1 MKILVAE
8 DETSISAVYRLAL
21 EDRGHQMIITNDG
34 QECVNAYEE
43 TLNKLPDRS
52 HAYLALHPPF
62 DAVILDYRM
71 PKMDGMDAAKVIL
84 QKNPHQ
90 RIIFASAYVLSTL
103 QESVKNLHVIV
114 ELLQKPFELSVL
126 IDTVEDKEIFEA
138 LKKINVDVTAIQNW
152 NPTHEQLRELLQS
165 LKHLHKQSPLLLK

>member
-21 EDRGHQMIITNDG
+21 EDRGHQIIITNDG
-34 QECVNAYEE
+34 QECVKAYADE
-43 TLNKLPDRS
+43 LNKLIDKS
-52 HAYLALHPPF
+52 EAYLTQHPPF

-71 PKMDGMDAAKVIL
+71 PKMDGMDAAKLIL
-84 QKNPHQ
+84 EKNAHQ

-103 QESVKNLHVIV
+103 QESVKNLHAIV

-138 LKKINVDVTAIQNW
+138 LKKINVDIMAVQNW
-152 NPTHEQLRELLQS
+152 NPNHEQLRDLLQA
-165 LKHLHKQSPLLLK
+165 LKKLHKQTPLVNC

>member
-8 DETSISAVYRLAL
+8 DESSISAVYRLAL
-21 EDRGHQMIITNDG
+21 EDRGHQIILTNDG
-34 QECVNAYEE
+34 QECVNAYGEV
-43 TLNKLPDRS
+43 LSKLPDKS
-52 HAYLALHPPF
+52 EAYLTLNPPF

-71 PKMDGMDAAKVIL
+71 PKMDGMDAAKAIL

-103 QESVKNLHVIV
+103 QESVKNLHTIV

-138 LKKINVDVTAIQNW
+138 LTKINVDINAIQGW

-165 LKHLHKQSPLLLK
+165 LKKLHKQSPLLSC

>member
-1 MKILVAE
+1 
-8 DETSISAVYRLAL
+8 
-21 EDRGHQMIITNDG
+21 
-34 QECVNAYEE
+34 
-43 TLNKLPDRS
+43 
-52 HAYLALHPPF
+52 
-62 DAVILDYRM
+62 
-71 PKMDGMDAAKVIL
+71 MDAAKVIL

-138 LKKINVDVTAIQNW
+138 LKKINVDVNAIQDW

>member
-21 EDRGHQMIITNDG
+21 EDRGHQIVITNDG
-34 QECVNAYEE
+34 QECVNVYDEMI
-43 TLNKLPDRS
+43 NKLPDKS
-52 HAYLALHPPF
+52 DAYLTAHPPF

-71 PKMDGMDAAKVIL
+71 PRMDGMDAAKAIL

-103 QESVKNLHVIV
+103 QESVKNLHTIV

-126 IDTVEDKEIFEA
+126 VDTVEDKEIFEA
-138 LKKINVDVTAIQNW
+138 LNKINVDIKALQDW
-152 NPTHEQLRELLQS
+152 NPTHEQLRDLLQA
-165 LKHLHKQSPLLLK
+165 LKKLHKQTPLVNC

>member
-21 EDRGHQMIITNDG
+21 EDRGHQIVITNDG
-34 QECVNAYEE
+34 QECVNVYEE
-43 TLNKLPDRS
+43 TINKLPEKSD
-52 HAYLALHPPF
+52 AYLMQHPPF

-71 PKMDGMDAAKVIL
+71 PRMDGMDAAKSIL

-103 QESVKNLHVIV
+103 QESVKNLHTIV

-138 LKKINVDVTAIQNW
+138 LKKINVDIQALQDF
-152 NPTHEQLRELLQS
+152 NPTHEQLRDLLQA
-165 LKHLHKQSPLLLK
+165 LKKLHKQTPLVNC

>member
-21 EDRGHQMIITNDG
+21 EDRGHQIIITNDG
-34 QECVNAYEE
+34 QECVNAYEDE
-43 TLNKLPDRS
+43 LKKLPDKS
-52 HAYLALHPPF
+52 DAYLAVHPPF

-71 PKMDGMDAAKVIL
+71 PRMDGMDAAKLIL
-84 QKNPHQ
+84 SKNSHQ

-103 QESVKNLHVIV
+103 QESVKNLHAIV

-126 IDTVEDKEIFEA
+126 VDTVEDKEIFEA
-138 LKKINVDVTAIQNW
+138 LKKINVDIQAVQNW
-152 NPTHEQLRELLQS
+152 NPNHEQLRDLLQA
-165 LKHLHKQSPLLLK
+165 LKKLHKTTPLVNC